1 MQGGEE
7 EPAASSHDTPSRAG
21 QPFITIIK
29 KKQPKSAWRH
39 PPNPFRRHTPPPELD
54 KPDLQRHFKALTHGR
69 PERGAGRCRG
79 TCPGAAAAQ
88 MMPVGAKTGATQS
101 DSAISQPQD
110 SGAQT
115 LSRSSS
121 LCGGLPWKSW
131 MVFLQRGRHGGAAP
145 CETLQDG
152 SGEGGAQGLS
162 RPPEQQP
169 PVTNCLDVLKKVS
182 FASEGSFTFE
192 GRFLP

>member
-29 KKQPKSAWRH
+29 KKTNPNLLGATRQTPFAGTRHHLSWTNRIYGDTSKPSPTGAPSA
-39 PPNPFRRHTPPPELD
+39 
-54 KPDLQRHFKALTHGR
+54 A
-69 PERGAGRCRG
+69 RGDAAGPA
-79 TCPGAAAAQ
+79 PGATAAQ
-88 MMPVGAKTGATQS
+88 MMPVGAKTGVTQS

-121 LCGGLPWKSW
+121 LCGGLPWNSW
-131 MVFLQRGRHGGAAP
+131 MVFLQKGRHGGSSP
-145 CETLQDG
+145 L
-152 SGEGGAQGLS
+152 
-162 RPPEQQP
+162 
-169 PVTNCLDVLKKVS
+169 
-182 FASEGSFTFE
+182 
-192 GRFLP
+192 